1 MLSIYFNTENSN
13 KFSEK
18 QQIKPKSKKETNPL
32 FNFKTPKEKFYDFI
46 PKFYTVNLDSIKENN
61 YVLNY
66 TKDDI
71 EIDKKIGYTK
81 QVKNDCWLLAG
92 INALANNH
100 KGQEYIKKAIIYNN
114 NTDNII
120 IHFKGTK
127 TNVTVPKIA
136 LNAAKQSKNYV
147 KGDDDMLAIEIATEY
162 YKKMLIT
169 NNEALKNKDA
179 NIINGKHSSG
189 NLNDPIAGGFSSDIM
204 FLITG
209 KKSKTYFNSKNGCTN
224 QIKNLINQIKEN
236 PDKYAI
242 TCNFKEKRNGLYI
255 HHAYTLKKVDDNF
268 VTLINP
274 HNSENEE
281 NIPIN
286 DFYENINSL
295 TLLEL

>member
-1 MLSIYFNTENSN
+1 MLVTGRDKCSCKQSQRTRIY
-13 KFSEK
+13 
-18 QQIKPKSKKETNPL
+18 
-32 FNFKTPKEKFYDFI
+32 
-46 PKFYTVNLDSIKENN
+46 
-61 YVLNY
+61 
-66 TKDDI
+66 
-71 EIDKKIGYTK
+71 
-81 QVKNDCWLLAG
+81 
-92 INALANNH
+92 
-100 KGQEYIKKAIIYNN
+100 KKAIIYNN

>member
-1 MLSIYFNTENSN
+1 MLSIYLNSENSKDFSVKQSIKKEKPKETKPIFELKTTENKYN
-13 KFSEK
+13 NF
-18 QQIKPKSKKETNPL
+18 ISK
-32 FNFKTPKEKFYDFI
+32 Y
-46 PKFYTVNLDSIKENN
+46 YTVDFDSIKGIN
-61 YVLNY
+61 YVNDY
-66 TKDDI
+66 TKG
-71 EIDKKIGYTK
+71 EINIDRKIDNTK

-92 INALANNH
+92 INALGNTT
-100 KGQEYIKKAIIYNN
+100 KGEKYLKNTISKRNYNN
-114 NTDNII
+114 TVIY
-120 IHFKGTK
+120 FKGTN
-127 TNVTVPKIA
+127 TSVTIPQIA
-136 LNAAKQSKNYV
+136 LNAAKQSNKYV
-147 KGDDDMLAIEIATEY
+147 KGDDDMLAIELATEY
-162 YKKMLIT
+162 YKKMLIS
-169 NNEALKNKDA
+169 NKEAMKNKNP
-179 NIINGKHSSG
+179 NIINGKHTSG
-189 NLNDPIAGGFSSDIM
+189 NFNDPLAGGFPSDIL

-209 KKSKTYFNSKNGCTN
+209 KKSTTYFNKNN
-224 QIKNLINQIKEN
+224 SNLNYIKILINKIKEN